1 MNQEPKL
8 EEINKEID
16 KMSLEELLYLRMSP
30 QTYINKKLEKEILES
45 EKLISEIEKNNQ
57 NAKRNEEEIN
67 AQNASILNECN

>member
-57 NAKRNEEEIN
+57 NAKRKEKK
-67 AQNASILNECN
+67 LMPRMHLY